1 MNHEFQRRANYDI
14 GQHSYLGYFS
24 KVPFLESNIK
34 SNILK
39 NKSFMEI
46 SNHTH
51 LRIINVNINKKISQV
66 HIHVNFYHEISI
78 AKQGLYDGLMQ
89 YLVFDKKHRLYVL
102 LQWGMHFLICI
113 YSQII

>member
-34 SNILK
+34 STILK

-51 LRIINVNINKKISQV
+51 LRKEIYSQHYVNINKKISQV

-78 AKQGLYDGLMQ
+78 AKQGFHDGLM
-89 YLVFDKKHRLYVL
+89 
-102 LQWGMHFLICI
+102 
-113 YSQII
+113 